1 MQEANELGK
10 YVTDGKHVYPY
21 NMFLDE
27 DLKSGKLTY
36 CDKPTPRPKVAREIP
51 TRTALRMTLDERTAL
66 AEKFGVSVG
75 DLGNMS
81 PQELAAAEANLQEQ
95 QQLESST
102 KV

>member
-36 CDKPTPRPKVAREIP
+36 CEKPGPKLKVAREIP
-51 TRTALRMTLDERTAL
+51 TRTALRMTLEERTIL
-66 AEKFGVSVG
+66 AEKLGVTVG

-81 PQELAAAEANLQEQ
+81 PQELATAEANLQEQ
-95 QQLESST
+95 QQMESET